1 MNQDIIYP
9 FHRPLYIMAKPASSM
24 CNMRCR
30 YCYYLEKSKYYP
42 SHDKHIMSDETLE
55 IYIRDYIAAQNSP
68 HVIFNWHGGEA
79 MICGIEFF
87 KKAISLQKKYGEG
100 FQIINTI
107 QTNGLLI
114 THKWCEFFSQNN
126 FLVGISLDGPKDL
139 HDHYRRTCNGESAYM
154 QTIKGLNLLQ
164 RHNVEFNVLCTVN
177 RHNASHG
184 IRIYEHFKSLGVRFM
199 QFIPIVE
206 RIKKDGSLALPT
218 DDDGEIAPWCVDS
231 LEWGHFMC
239 DIFFHWIKKDVGE
252 RFVSFIDGTLA
263 GYVGVDPGNCRNSSS
278 CGHAMS
284 LEYNGD
290 VYSCDH
296 YVFPEYLLGNIHHTH
311 MRELSSSALQM
322 RFAEM
327 KLKSLP
333 IECIECP
340 YLKLCYGECPKTR
353 IHTSA
358 SGGKI
363 SHLCEGYKLF
373 FQSTA
378 REFQFMASELKAG
391 RDVSNV
397 MFI

>member
-1 MNQDIIYP
+1 
-9 FHRPLYIMAKPASSM
+9 
-24 CNMRCR
+24 
-30 YCYYLEKSKYYP
+30 
-42 SHDKHIMSDETLE
+42 
-55 IYIRDYIAAQNSP
+55 
-68 HVIFNWHGGEA
+68 
-79 MICGIEFF
+79 
-87 KKAISLQKKYGEG
+87 
-100 FQIINTI
+100 
-107 QTNGLLI
+107 
-114 THKWCEFFSQNN
+114 
-126 FLVGISLDGPKDL
+126 
-139 HDHYRRTCNGESAYM
+139 
-154 QTIKGLNLLQ
+154 
-164 RHNVEFNVLCTVN
+164 
-177 RHNASHG
+177 
-184 IRIYEHFKSLGVRFM
+184 
-199 QFIPIVE
+199 
-206 RIKKDGSLALPT
+206 
-218 DDDGEIAPWCVDS
+218 
-231 LEWGHFMC
+231 MC

-353 IHTSA
+353 IHPSA

-373 FQSTA
+373 FQKTA

>member
-9 FHRPLYIMAKPASSM
+9 FHRPLYIMAKPASAM

-184 IRIYEHFKSLGVRFM
+184 IRIYEYFKSLGVRFM

-231 LEWGHFMC
+231 IEWGRFMC
-239 DIFFHWIKKDVGE
+239 DIFFHWVKKDVGE
-252 RFVSFIDGTLA
+252 RFVSFID
-263 GYVGVDPGNCRNSSS
+263 
-278 CGHAMS
+278 
-284 LEYNGD
+284 
-290 VYSCDH
+290 
-296 YVFPEYLLGNIHHTH
+296 
-311 MRELSSSALQM
+311 
-322 RFAEM
+322 
-327 KLKSLP
+327 
-333 IECIECP
+333 
-340 YLKLCYGECPKTR
+340 
-353 IHTSA
+353 
-358 SGGKI
+358 
-363 SHLCEGYKLF
+363 
-373 FQSTA
+373 
-378 REFQFMASELKAG
+378 
-391 RDVSNV
+391 
-397 MFI
+397 